1 VIRDKSC
8 VSPAIA
14 DAIEDHW
21 RGGGDYRD
29 HCVLVSGNDRL
40 ADIGRELESLGFP
53 VLYLGSLFERP
64 EIKELLSLLSLV
76 SDPRGVGLVRTACMP
91 GFEMSLADVD
101 AAMAAVAQAGPDGR
115 SWRDLGETAD
125 PPVLSNEAED
135 TIRRLR
141 EALAGFDL
149 ANSPWAILSTVLLD
163 RTRMAARIGAST
175 EARDVAAALA
185 IWQFMNFLRAQK
197 TEWPAVPSL
206 LMRIR
211 RLLRLADERDLRH
224 LPAAASGINAIR
236 LMTIHGSKGLE
247 FPVVHVPGLNAD
259 TMPKRPHMS
268 RPKCPPPDGMIEGA
282 TGSAEK
288 EFLASH
294 EEEQDC
300 LFYVAMSRARDR
312 LRLYSCSHS
321 GNRSRPISS
330 FMARLGTDI
339 SQVPVIPT
347 RELPEDPSK
356 RPVPIG
362 FAEACSWQAWHFDT
376 YDGCPRRLL
385 YEHVLGVRGAIERTP
400 YRHVHDAVRKLC
412 QSIVEAGG
420 LPDDSE
426 LERLAHE
433 ACNDRHLSEHGYFD
447 DFKRFAAAM
456 VQFFG
461 ASRRDLEPVER
472 RALSIEFGA
481 DRVQVL
487 PDDVL
492 KGPEGH
498 LVRRVQTG
506 HFKKNA
512 ESKFAARALVM
523 AARDAFPDAKV
534 QILHLADRMTTD
546 VAPDAAQEGKDK
558 GKMKEIL
565 ASIRGGAFPT
575 KASSFTCP
583 GCPALFICDAI
594 PKGPLTKK
602 F

>member
-1 VIRDKSC
+1 
-8 VSPAIA
+8 
-14 DAIEDHW
+14 
-21 RGGGDYRD
+21 
-29 HCVLVSGNDRL
+29 
-40 ADIGRELESLGFP
+40 
-53 VLYLGSLFERP
+53 
-64 EIKELLSLLSLV
+64 
-76 SDPRGVGLVRTACMP
+76 
-91 GFEMSLADVD
+91 
-101 AAMAAVAQAGPDGR
+101 
-115 SWRDLGETAD
+115 
-125 PPVLSNEAED
+125 
-135 TIRRLR
+135 
-141 EALAGFDL
+141 
-149 ANSPWAILSTVLLD
+149 
-163 RTRMAARIGAST
+163 
-175 EARDVAAALA
+175 
-185 IWQFMNFLRAQK
+185 
-197 TEWPAVPSL
+197 
-206 LMRIR
+206 
-211 RLLRLADERDLRH
+211 
-224 LPAAASGINAIR
+224 
-236 LMTIHGSKGLE
+236 
-247 FPVVHVPGLNAD
+247 
-259 TMPKRPHMS
+259 
-268 RPKCPPPDGMIEGA
+268 
-282 TGSAEK
+282 
-288 EFLASH
+288 
-294 EEEQDC
+294 
-300 LFYVAMSRARDR
+300 
-312 LRLYSCSHS
+312 
-321 GNRSRPISS
+321 
-330 FMARLGTDI
+330 
-339 SQVPVIPT
+339 
-347 RELPEDPSK
+347 
-356 RPVPIG
+356 
-362 FAEACSWQAWHFDT
+362 
-376 YDGCPRRLL
+376 
-385 YEHVLGVRGAIERTP
+385 LGVRGAIERTP